1 MAGQAANVDLTTA
14 SGRITEGQNSG
25 NEYITQLT
33 SIRNDLVVDG
43 GSTLGTMVAAQL
55 KMTETETEYMVKAG
69 LPKKASGSQMQA
81 AQEVKKA
88 AG

>member
-1 MAGQAANVDLTTA
+1 MAAGEVDLTTA
-14 SGRITEGQNSG
+14 SGRIDEGEKAG
-25 NEYITQLT
+25 TEYITNLT
-33 SIRNDLVVDG
+33 SIRDELVVDG
-43 GSTLGTMVAAQL
+43 GSTLGTMVSAQL